1 MVITVYV
8 FVYLFFLIS
17 MTLGSHV
24 AFFYFLSSQKR
35 FMYLRAVIVSL
46 YIGLHLLL

>member
-8 FVYLFFLIS
+8 FIYLYFLIS

-24 AFFYFLSSQKR
+24 ALFYFLSQKR